1 MNSLQRQADFVQR
14 SVKRGLLP
22 AGDCGNRDIGKRDNG
37 VKMSRATAT
46 SKAQPRS
53 ARAPEATFVCDA
65 PRLADAIARLKAED
79 ALSLP
84 LISEATRAAL
94 LAASQDLAYRPAKPR
109 VGEGPRVVLQDFEIC
124 MDIPKNSAFQR
135 FALAFEQ
142 LTNEALARLDPRPCD
157 ALRYNNLVVQRYDP
171 GPVGITPHRDHIC
184 YEGLVSLVILSGSAR
199 FLVSADR
206 SGRGAREIPNPPGC
220 LLLMRGAG
228 FAGLKNRPFHQ
239 LRDIES
245 DRVSFGIRYD
255 SRAEAP

>member
-1 MNSLQRQADFVQR
+1 
-14 SVKRGLLP
+14 LLP

-65 PRLADAIARLKAED
+65 AGLADAIARLKAED

-84 LISEATRAAL
+84 LISEATRATL

-157 ALRYNNLVVQRYDP
+157 ALHYNNLVVQRYDP

-228 FAGLKNRPFHQ
+228 FAGLKDRPFHQ
-239 LRDIES
+239 LCDIKS